1 MGGIPKPKPCFL
13 DHQIKSHIDSDRQVY
28 KNIKGNR
35 YYTWDSMHGEIEV
48 FDKRGVHLGVFAPS
62 GPPPIKEAVAGRK
75 IAKPN

>member
-1 MGGIPKPKPCFL
+1 
-13 DHQIKSHIDSDRQVY
+13 
-28 KNIKGNR
+28 
-35 YYTWDSMHGEIEV
+35 MHGEIEV